1 MRIEMIG
8 IDHTRAPLDVRQ
20 IFSFTKKA
28 MGEALEWLKK
38 QEYLSGAVLLSTCN
52 RMELWLSRKEE
63 DSPGAYELLC
73 ECRKLKSEK
82 YRPYFCCREG
92 ADAVHHLFRLAGGLE
107 SRIVGEDQVLAQ
119 VKEAAAV
126 SREHG
131 CTDQALEVLFRMAVT
146 AGKKIKTQAPIRR
159 ADYSAAHQALESLK
173 SQGVCL
179 EKKRCLVIGNGEMGQ
194 LAALALL
201 EEGAQVT
208 MTLRQY
214 RSGGGSVPAGC
225 GCVNYKE
232 RYGLFPECGLVISA
246 TASPNFTITREAVE
260 ELGAPGQEQIL
271 IDLAVPRDIEPSVG
285 TLPWIHL
292 YDIDSFHLDAQPEEM
307 RCQIQAAEA
316 IAEEMEREFLSWA
329 ACRELIPKVQRI
341 SSLAARDAVWRTG
354 KAVKELGLSKSDQAN
369 LEQTMETA
377 TTKVI
382 GKLMFELR
390 DSLNADTFRECLEV
404 LEQVYPVS

>member
-28 MGEALEWLKK
+28 MSEALGWLNE

-52 RMELWLSRKEE
+52 RMELWLSHK
-63 DSPGAYELLC
+63 DADAPGAYELLC
-73 ECRKLKSEK
+73 QCRRLKSEE
-82 YRPYFCCREG
+82 YRCYFRCREG

-119 VKEAAAV
+119 VKEAAAF

-131 CTDQALEVLFRMAVT
+131 CMDQALEVLFRMAVT

-159 ADYSAAHQALESLK
+159 ADYSAAHQALEVLK
-173 SQGVCL
+173 SQGICM
-179 EKKRCLVIGNGEMGQ
+179 KKQRCLVIGNGEMGQ
-194 LAALALL
+194 LAAQALL
-201 EEGAQVT
+201 EEGAEVT

-214 RSGGGSVPAGC
+214 HSGGGSVPEGC

-232 RYGLFPECGLVISA
+232 RYGFLPKCGLVVSA
-246 TASPNFTITREAVE
+246 TASPNFTITREGMEALRE
-260 ELGAPGQEQIL
+260 PEREQIF

-285 TLPWIHL
+285 ELPWIHL

-307 RCQIQAAEA
+307 RRQIQAAEA
-316 IAEEMEREFLSWA
+316 IAEAMEEEFLSWD
-329 ACRELIPKVQRI
+329 ACRELMPKVQRI
-341 SSLAARDAVWRTG
+341 SHLAARDAVWRTG
-354 KAVKELGLSKSDQAN
+354 KAVKELGLSKTDQAN

-382 GKLMFELR
+382 GKLMFGLR